1 MARLASCPQDYAT
14 PMGSLSPEAVVLHRT
29 YGYWPG
35 DYAVIRNN
43 SLCQFLIGK
52 DPGNWVQFMD
62 STAVAYHCNGAN
74 FRAVGIELE
83 GTNDDPLT
91 DWQAARLGDVLR
103 FLSAEHGIPLDF
115 LDPNSVP
122 AASVSVNHSG
132 FRGVIC
138 HVSVATDDGS
148 SQHSD
153 EVSVADFQRALGT
166 PAPTP
171 TPTPL
176 VLQEDAML
184 YVATSDGQKGRV
196 QNGDVILT
204 DNLSVTKVPSVN
216 FVHNVGLATLPGD
229 LIEAIWADKD
239 RSRGYTS

>member
-14 PMGSLSPEAVVLHRT
+14 PMGSLSPEAVTLHRT

-52 DPGNWVQFMD
+52 DNGNWVQFMD

-103 FLSAEHGIPLDF
+103 FLSAEHGIPLDY

-132 FRGVIC
+132 FRGVIS

-171 TPTPL
+171 PE
-176 VLQEDAML
+176 EDDDMKGKL
-184 YVATSDGQKGRV
+184 FRVDGQPNVWYVSGTTRV
-196 QNGDVILT
+196 G
-204 DNLSVTKVPSVN
+204 VPDQAALY
-216 FVHNVGLATLPGD
+216 GLALNGMVD
-229 LIEAIWADKD
+229 ADENGPVIRVLAAD
-239 RSRGYTS
+239 HAGFLDMFPIAHA